1 MRIRMVIVL
10 LMLGIT
16 IFHAWLKIERAR
28 REIPVKRELVKI
40 TGLVDLSI
48 ANEARYLRH
57 LSITEP
63 SIPFEDFPGAFDY
76 LPSSICFSPPRIRG
90 R

>member
-1 MRIRMVIVL
+1 MRARIIIFL
-10 LMLGIT
+10 LIIGIT
-16 IFHAWLKIERAR
+16 GLHACLRMEGAKKG
-28 REIPVKRELVKI
+28 REIKGALVDI
-40 TGLVDLSI
+40 TGLVDPCL

-63 SIPFEDFPGAFDY
+63 SIPFQDFPGAFDY
-76 LPSSICFSPPRIRG
+76 LPSSFCFSPPRIRG